1 MLIMKNILDMTKS
14 IASLIDFYECGLNAT
29 QANTMGVGNPM
40 PAIENTPGSEPLVP
54 AKKCKKVKCK
64 KEKIDEASILGDIE
78 DTLKTGDDIAN
89 AIFDLANHLADCAKH
104 YESTSYTEDEILE
117 LTNYAINNKAISI
130 GKPGEIIYDS
140 NGFDNIKDRKTSIF
154 VRELF
159 YNFDAVVI
167 NPKTFPKSIKK
178 ITFKNF
184 SIECDIDLYG
194 DNDISNLDITVEGA
208 ALRVTVKESNNI
220 VKLGKVTCE
229 EFIMSDNHIKN
240 IKPVGVSF
248 KSGSSI
254 KNIDLGD
261 CTCIESIIGSKLG
274 TSYFSLNKNIVRHNL
289 IKSGLANSKAK
300 IYLE

>member
-1 MLIMKNILDMTKS
+1 M
-14 IASLIDFYECGLNAT
+14 
-29 QANTMGVGNPM
+29 
-40 PAIENTPGSEPLVP
+40 
-54 AKKCKKVKCK
+54 
-64 KEKIDEASILGDIE
+64 
-78 DTLKTGDDIAN
+78 
-89 AIFDLANHLADCAKH
+89 
-104 YESTSYTEDEILE
+104 
-117 LTNYAINNKAISI
+117 
-130 GKPGEIIYDS
+130 
-140 NGFDNIKDRKTSIF
+140 
-154 VRELF
+154 F